1 MPSRTFRTL
10 RLPFG
15 TSVLWAVVLGSV
27 NLFAQSDVGTI
38 TGFAYDPAGAAI
50 PNAAVTVSNEA
61 TGAERKVTTNQDGFY
76 SVTNIPSGFYTVT
89 AEASG
94 FKKFVG
100 AHNKLDPNATDRV
113 DLHLDLGQATETV
126 EVTASA
132 QALQTDSAQVQKL
145 ISRSQIDALELNGR
159 NPIYLAQLMPGVN
172 NNSPMSGLNF
182 GLDSGGFSIN
192 GSRSQDNLITFDG
205 APAIRTR
212 SNGTSIGVAD
222 VDSTQ
227 EIQVLTADYSPEYR
241 SAGGGQIRI
250 VSKSGTSQFHG
261 SAFEYFRNNVLN
273 ANSWTRN
280 QTEATKDVGPFHY
293 NQFGYNISGP
303 AYIPRVFNRN
313 KNKFFFY

>member
-1 MPSRTFRTL
+1 MLSCNFRI
-10 RLPFG
+10 RMAMFA
-15 TSVLWAVVLGSV
+15 VLAVAMFPTGLYS
-27 NLFAQSDVGTI
+27 QSDVSTI
-38 TGFAYDPAGAAI
+38 TGFAYDPAGATI
-50 PNAAVTVSNEA
+50 PNATVTISNEA
-61 TGAERKVTTNQDGFY
+61 TGTEGKLSTNQVGLY

-94 FKKFVG
+94 FKKFAA
-100 AHNKLDPNATDRV
+100 AHNKLDPNATARV
-113 DLHLDLGQATETV
+113 DVHLTIGQATETV

-132 QALQTDSAQVQKL
+132 QTLQTDSAQVEKL

-159 NPIYLAQLMPGVN
+159 NPIYLADLMPGVN

-182 GLDSGGFSIN
+182 GLTSGGFSIN

-205 APAIRTR
+205 APAVRTR

-227 EIQVLTADYSPEYR
+227 EIQVLTANYSAEYR

-261 SAFEYFRNNVLN
+261 N
-273 ANSWTRN
+273 
-280 QTEATKDVGPFHY
+280 
-293 NQFGYNISGP
+293 
-303 AYIPRVFNRN
+303 
-313 KNKFFFY
+313 